1 MIWVR
6 RILMA
11 GALVAM
17 LVAGWVF
24 AAGNGEPV
32 YVNYIFGRTPEKVA
46 LWKALLTSFGLG
58 AGLIGSFAIYSG
70 LRHGLVVRR
79 YRKML
84 GGLESEIHQLRNLP
98 LAPDPESPG
107 GSRAGFAASPGG
119 ALGRDA

>member
-6 RILMA
+6 RILLA
-11 GALVAM
+11 GALVAL

-32 YVNYIFGRTPEKVA
+32 YVNYIFGRTAEKIA
-46 LWKALLTSFGLG
+46 LWKALVGAFGLG
-58 AGLIGSFAIYSG
+58 AGLIGAVAVYFG

-98 LAPDPESPG
+98 LASDPESPG
-107 GSRAGFAASPGG
+107 GSRTGFAAPPGG

>member
-1 MIWVR
+1 MMWVR
-6 RILMA
+6 RILLI
-11 GALVAM
+11 GALVAL

-32 YVNYIFGRTPEKVA
+32 YVNYIFGRTAEKIA
-46 LWKALLTSFGLG
+46 LWKALVGAFALG
-58 AGLIGSFAIYSG
+58 AGLIGALAIYLG

-84 GGLESEIHQLRNLP
+84 GGLESEVHQLRNLP

-107 GSRAGFAASPGG
+107 GSRAGFAAPSGG
-119 ALGRDA
+119 ALGRDV

>member
-1 MIWVR
+1 MIWIR
-6 RILMA
+6 RILMIGA
-11 GALVAM
+11 GAAL

-32 YVNYIFGRTPEKVA
+32 YVNYIFGRTAEKIA
-46 LWKALLTSFGLG
+46 LWKALGGAFALG
-58 AGLIGSFAIYSG
+58 AALIGLFALYSG

-98 LAPDPESPG
+98 LAPNPESPG
-107 GSRAGFAASPGG
+107 GSRAGFAAPPGG
-119 ALGRDA
+119 ALGREL

>member
-1 MIWVR
+1 MIWFR
-6 RILMA
+6 RILVI
-11 GALVAM
+11 GALTAL
-17 LVAGWVF
+17 LVGGWVF

-32 YVNYIFGRTPEKVA
+32 FVYYVFGRTAEKIA
-46 LWKALLTSFGLG
+46 LWKALLAAFGLG
-58 AGLIGSFAIYSG
+58 AASVGALALFFG

-79 YRKML
+79 YRRLL

-107 GSRAGFAASPGG
+107 GSRAGFASPPGG